1 MGEDPKSVATLARKR
16 IAENQVFD
24 VYFDHI
30 AGPDGSEVPAYL
42 VVAPKAAHA
51 NLVTGVS
58 VLPEMDGRLGLLR
71 VYRHAIGAVTLEV
84 PRGFVESGEPD
95 AQSAM
100 RELDEEAGLAV
111 APEDL
116 QSAGFMTPEASLLA
130 ARVHLF
136 FAHRCRRVR
145 AYAPEELGHHGLE
158 WFTPAQA
165 LAMAAASEIQDPST
179 LLLVYRYALETSR

>member
-1 MGEDPKSVATLARKR
+1 MGEKTKRVVTLARKR

-24 VYFDHI
+24 VYFDHL
-30 AGPDGSEVPAYL
+30 AGPGENEVPTYL
-42 VVAPKAAHA
+42 VVAPKAAHE
-51 NLVTGVS
+51 NLVTGVG

-95 AQSAM
+95 AASAM
-100 RELDEEAGLAV
+100 RELDEEAGLVV

-116 QSAGFMTPEASLLA
+116 QSAGFMTPEGSLLA

-136 FAHRCRRVR
+136 FAHQCRRVR
-145 AYAPEELGHHGLE
+145 SYAPEELGHRGLE

-179 LLLVYRYALETSR
+179 LLLVYRYALEIAR

>member
-1 MGEDPKSVATLARKR
+1 MGDQPKRVVTVTRKR
-16 IAENQVFD
+16 IAENRVFD
-24 VYFDHI
+24 VYFDHLMG
-30 AGPDGSEVPAYL
+30 AGGNEVPAYL
-42 VVAPKAAHA
+42 VVAPKATHE

-95 AQSAM
+95 AASAM

-116 QSAGFMTPEASLLA
+116 QSAGFMTPEGSLLA
-130 ARVHLF
+130 ARVHLY

-145 AYAPEELGHHGLE
+145 EYAPGELGHHGLE
-158 WFTPAQA
+158 WFAPEQA
-165 LAMAAASEIQDPST
+165 LAMAAASEIEDPST
-179 LLLVYRYALETSR
+179 LLLVYRYALETAR